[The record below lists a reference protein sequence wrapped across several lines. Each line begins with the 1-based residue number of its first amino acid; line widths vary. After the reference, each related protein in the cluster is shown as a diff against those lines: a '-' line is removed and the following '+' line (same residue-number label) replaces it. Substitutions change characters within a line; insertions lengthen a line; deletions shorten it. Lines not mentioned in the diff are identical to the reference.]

1 MERQGSTE
9 YLILRQTIA
18 ARGSLKGAAMLFG
31 MGAWAGVLTATLLW
45 LPYPAATLIPLLVLL
60 ATFEVVKPLHVG
72 AERIGRY
79 LQVFYE
85 EDGQAG
91 RPLAD
96 TPSWE
101 RVAMRIS
108 VVPGAGGHPL
118 FVPVFFLATLA
129 NLSPLLL
136 VQPPAL
142 AIETATLLVP
152 HGAFVIWQLAADRA
166 MRAQRVAELAQFR
179 ELRKQT

>member
-9 YLILRQTIA
+9 YLILRRTIA
-18 ARGSLKGAAMLFG
+18 SRGSLRAAVMVAGVGL
-31 MGAWAGVLTATLLW
+31 WAVVLTAVLVW
-45 LPYPAATLIPLLVLL
+45 LTYPAAALIPLIVLV

-91 RPLAD
+91 RPLSD

-101 RVAMRIS
+101 RVAMS
-108 VVPGAGGHPL
+108 VSTVPGAGGHPL
-118 FVPVFFLATLA
+118 FVPVFFVATLA
-129 NLSPLLL
+129 NLLPML
-136 VQPPAL
+136 VAQPPAL
-142 AIETATLLVP
+142 PIEMAALAVP
-152 HGAFVIWQLAADRA
+152 HGAFIIWQLAADRA
-166 MRAQRVAELAQFR
+166 MRAQRTMELARFR
-179 ELRKQT
+179 DLRKQP

>member
-1 MERQGSTE
+1 
-9 YLILRQTIA
+9 
-18 ARGSLKGAAMLFG
+18 ML
-31 MGAWAGVLTATLLW
+31 MGVGIWAGVLAATLIW
-45 LPYPAATLIPLLVLL
+45 LPYPAAALIPLVVLV
-60 ATFEVVKPLHVG
+60 ATFEAVRPLHVG

-85 EDGQAG
+85 EDGQAD

-101 RVAMRIS
+101 RAAMS
-108 VVPGAGGHPL
+108 VSTVPGAGGHPL

-129 NLSPLLL
+129 NLLPGL
-136 VQPPAL
+136 VAQPPAMPVEMAAL
-142 AIETATLLVP
+142 AVP

-166 MRAQRVAELAQFR
+166 MRTQRATEIARFR
-179 ELRKQT
+179 DLRKQP